1 MLPPCGL
8 KCQHQPVSVNQSP
21 HCRPLAA
28 GVFMPAGLVLQPWM
42 GSAAM
47 AASSVSVVLSSL
59 LLRT

>member
-8 KCQHQPVSVNQSP
+8 ECQHPPVGVNQCS